1 MMSDVKKE
9 LLELI
14 KRNGTLSVD
23 EAVEKTD
30 LAKTTLREHFLQME
44 RDGTIQRSYMRSG
57 PGRPSL
63 LYKLTGDG
71 HNHFPSHE
79 SKMMGE
85 LLKFLKKNGEESLME
100 GFFKQFWEKRFKK
113 AKRLMKEAEQE
124 EDGAP
129 IGALIKMLR
138 EEGFMPEYN
147 EEKEGI
153 LCVKECNCPFREV
166 VKVTTLPCRLEAEF
180 YQKLFDKDVE
190 RTTFIAEGDHAC
202 TYEISLRG
210 NCLRSERS
218 I

>member
-1 MMSDVKKE
+1 MSDVKKE

-44 RDGTIQRSYMRSG
+44 RDGTIQRSYVRSG

-63 LYKLTGDG
+63 QYKLTGDG
-71 HNHFPSHE
+71 HDHFPSYE

-85 LLKFLKKNGEESLME
+85 LLKFLKKNGENALME
-100 GFFKQFWEKRFKK
+100 EFFELFWEKRFQK
-113 AKRLMKEAEQE
+113 AKRLMEEAEQE
-124 EDGAP
+124 EGGSP
-129 IGALIKMLR
+129 IGALMIMLR

-147 EEKEGI
+147 EETEDGI

-166 VKVTTLPCRLEAEF
+166 VKETTIPCRLEAEF
-180 YQKLFDKDVE
+180 YQKLFDRNVE
-190 RTTFIAEGDHAC
+190 RTTYIADGDHAC
-202 TYEISLRG
+202 TYEISV
-210 NCLRSERS
+210 
-218 I
+218 

>member
-1 MMSDVKKE
+1 MSDVKKE

-44 RDGTIQRSYMRSG
+44 RDGTIQRSYVRSG

-63 LYKLTGDG
+63 QYKLTGDG
-71 HNHFPSHE
+71 HDHFPSYE

-85 LLKFLKKNGEESLME
+85 LLKFLKNNGENALME
-100 GFFKQFWEKRFKK
+100 EFFEQFWEKRFQK
-113 AKRLMKEAEQE
+113 AKRLMAEAEQE
-124 EDGAP
+124 EEDSSVE
-129 IGALIKMLR
+129 ALMKMLK

-147 EEKEGI
+147 ENKVDGI

-166 VKVTTLPCRLEAEF
+166 VKETTLPCRLEAEF
-180 YQKLFDKDVE
+180 YQKLFDRNVE
-190 RTTFIAEGDHAC
+190 RTKYIAEGDHAC
-202 TYEISLRG
+202 TYEISV
-210 NCLRSERS
+210 
-218 I
+218 